1 MEITPKYIVDE
12 NGKPVSVVISIDQF
26 RDIVETYGLDLTKE
40 EKEAILKGKAVRDH
54 NQEAI
59 DDEYISLDEI

>member
-26 RDIVETYGLDLTKE
+26 RDIIETYGLDFTKE
-40 EKEAILKGKAVRDH
+40 EKEAILKGKAVRGLG
-54 NQEAI
+54 QKAI